1 MTDNTHSSNT
11 CYYFCKKCEYTC
23 HDFSNWEKHTNSN
36 KHITNSNKHI
46 TNTEAEYIAI
56 ERKLCKYSCCKQSVL
71 NKSTNSFKEAWK
83 ENGVCYKQSKMEVI

>member
-36 KHITNSNKHI
+36 KHITN
-46 TNTEAEYIAI
+46 TEAEDIVI

-83 ENGVCYKQSKMEVI
+83 ENGVCYKKKKMEVI